1 MRAEKST
8 PVKMQEGVDASWGPV
23 FPLHDYCPGP
33 QWHYFECLETSL
45 LSFLG
50 CPCREP
56 VTFILPL
63 GKFQVFACL
72 LDNCVVL

>member
-1 MRAEKST
+1 
-8 PVKMQEGVDASWGPV
+8 MQEGTDASWGSFLFMTTVQVPNGIT
-23 FPLHDYCPGP
+23 LT
-33 QWHYFECLETSL
+33 ECLKTSL

-56 VTFILPL
+56 ATFLAPL

-72 LDNCVVL
+72 LDNGAVL